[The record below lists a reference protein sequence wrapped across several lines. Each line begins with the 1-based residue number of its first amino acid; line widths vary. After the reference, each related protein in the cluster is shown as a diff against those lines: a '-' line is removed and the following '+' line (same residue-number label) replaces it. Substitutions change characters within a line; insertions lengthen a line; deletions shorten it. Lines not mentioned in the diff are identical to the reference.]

1 MSLINLLR
9 KDDRMSDGTQYIFET
24 VLYTAIRDE
33 VVIDLKNIVAEL
45 NIFEDLNKSYLT
57 GSIVLV
63 DDTGVMSD
71 VKIKGDEGLRI
82 IISKNP
88 NIGEYDSYFQL
99 DFKVVSIVRQF
110 KNADRSEVYSL
121 NLISK
126 HAYDNSVVKIS
137 KSFSGKLE
145 KISESIL
152 KNFLGVKLLMDEKYY
167 DAKAGSN
174 QEPIKILLPYLS
186 PLESV
191 DWLTERAT
199 DRWGTPFFIWAS
211 IWGQDMSEDTSLR
224 LGNFMTMVKEGINV
238 ASTKPPED
246 DFIYDQVTTNVKSSE
261 GYEGA
266 KRIIKNLKFSNIEN
280 TLKMVKE
287 GAVGST
293 IANLDTYTSQN
304 ISKLFSA
311 NKLLESLNAGE
322 KGGKILSTVYDQ
334 KDVITLASETK
345 LTGYWSARQRNTVSS
360 YGTYASHNSIHDA
373 IDESSLLN
381 KVRPLS
387 IRSMLSRNMLEINID
402 GIGLLEEK
410 LSVGDI
416 IKVRFLSADTDPDVP
431 VGSNTERGGFYLIQ
445 SVRHIFGIER
455 HNAVV
460 FISKVAETDIVDQ

>member
-1 MSLINLLR
+1 
-9 KDDRMSDGTQYIFET
+9 
-24 VLYTAIRDE
+24 
-33 VVIDLKNIVAEL
+33 
-45 NIFEDLNKSYLT
+45 
-57 GSIVLV
+57 
-63 DDTGVMSD
+63 
-71 VKIKGDEGLRI
+71 
-82 IISKNP
+82 
-88 NIGEYDSYFQL
+88 
-99 DFKVVSIVRQF
+99 
-110 KNADRSEVYSL
+110 
-121 NLISK
+121 
-126 HAYDNSVVKIS
+126 
-137 KSFSGKLE
+137 
-145 KISESIL
+145 
-152 KNFLGVKLLMDEKYY
+152 
-167 DAKAGSN
+167 
-174 QEPIKILLPYLS
+174 
-186 PLESV
+186 
-191 DWLTERAT
+191 
-199 DRWGTPFFIWAS
+199 
-211 IWGQDMSEDTSLR
+211 
-224 LGNFMTMVKEGINV
+224 MVKE
-238 ASTKPPED
+238 A
-246 DFIYDQVTTNVKSSE
+246 
-261 GYEGA
+261 
-266 KRIIKNLKFSNIEN
+266 
-280 TLKMVKE
+280 
-287 GAVGST
+287 AVGST

-431 VGSNTERGGFYLIQ
+431 VGSNTERSGFYLIQ

>member
-167 DAKAGSN
+167 DAKAGSD

-261 GYEGA
+261 GMKA
-266 KRIIKNLKFSNIEN
+266 
-280 TLKMVKE
+280 
-287 GAVGST
+287 
-293 IANLDTYTSQN
+293 QN
-304 ISKLFSA
+304 A
-311 NKLLESLNAGE
+311 
-322 KGGKILSTVYDQ
+322 
-334 KDVITLASETK
+334 
-345 LTGYWSARQRNTVSS
+345 
-360 YGTYASHNSIHDA
+360 
-373 IDESSLLN
+373 
-381 KVRPLS
+381 
-387 IRSMLSRNMLEINID
+387 
-402 GIGLLEEK
+402 
-410 LSVGDI
+410 
-416 IKVRFLSADTDPDVP
+416 
-431 VGSNTERGGFYLIQ
+431 
-445 SVRHIFGIER
+445 
-455 HNAVV
+455 
-460 FISKVAETDIVDQ
+460 